1 MPIIRYVSG
10 TYYLDEFCDKMAKD
24 LTLQT
29 IEKIKSGE
37 ELPKIALGDL
47 VYFNYGKNKF

>member
-1 MPIIRYVSG
+1 
-10 TYYLDEFCDKMAKD
+10 MAKD

-29 IEKIKSGE
+29 MEKIKSGE
-37 ELPKIALGDL
+37 ELPKIPLGDL